1 MCSSRSVVMPKVTG
15 NANFVLAF
23 SRFLDISCTECEMNT
38 QPYQETPLASK
49 LCSAD
54 EAVLHIRN
62 GMTVACGGFVG
73 AGHPEALT
81 AALERRFLTQQHPR
95 DLTLVYAAGQGDG
108 KTRGLNHLAHVGL
121 LRRVIGGHWG
131 LCPRLGQMALAGEIE
146 AYNFPQGVIC
156 HLFRDIAAGR
166 PGCVTHVGLGTFIDP
181 LNGGGRLNAKTTE
194 ELVERV
200 TLRGKTWLMFHTFP
214 IHVGL
219 IRATATDPFGNLLMD
234 EEAVIGD
241 VLPIAQAAHNHGG
254 IVIAQVKR
262 ILDKPALPQSVRVP
276 GRLVTHIV
284 VAEEHEHWQTFG
296 EPFNLE
302 FCEAADVGR
311 AHLPVESSDGQ
322 ECPSY
327 EKTGTAALLNAR
339 QIIARRAC
347 DELRPGSIANL
358 GIGLPEGIAE
368 VAAARSLLSDVTLTV
383 ESGPIGGAPAGGLDF
398 GASRQPQAIIDQPS
412 QFDFYDG
419 GGLDFAALGAAQ
431 VDQHGNVNVSR
442 FGTRFAGVGGFVNIS
457 QSAHRLVFCGT
468 LTTDGLEVEY
478 QNGKLCIVHEG
489 RIAKFVKN
497 VEQVSFS
504 GPMARD
510 SKRDVIIVTERA
522 VFRLQP
528 EGIELIEVAP
538 GIDIQHHVVDQMEFT
553 PIIREVGVM
562 KI

>member
-1 MCSSRSVVMPKVTG
+1 MDSLQ
-15 NANFVLAF
+15 N
-23 SRFLDISCTECEMNT
+23 
-38 QPYQETPLASK
+38 K

-54 EAVLHIRN
+54 EAVLHIRD

-81 AALERRFLTQQHPR
+81 AALERRFLTQHHPR

-181 LNGGGRLNAKTTE
+181 LNSGGRLNAKTTE

-200 TLRGKTWLMFHTFP
+200 TLRGKTWLMYHTFP
-214 IHVGL
+214 VHVGL
-219 IRATATDPFGNLLMD
+219 IRATAADPFGNLLMD

-262 ILDKPALPQSVRVP
+262 ILDTPAMPQQVRVP

-296 EPFNLE
+296 EPFNPE
-302 FCEAADVGR
+302 FCEPVDAKTVSPFAPRKNVSPHKTAFGWPGLERSETPGR
-311 AHLPVESSDGQ
+311 PSQAQSSPGHPDQ
-322 ECPSY
+322 VLR
-327 EKTGTAALLNAR
+327 KDQAINAR
-339 QIIARRAC
+339 QIIALRAC

-398 GASRQPQAIIDQPS
+398 GASRHPQAIIDQPS

-468 LTTDGLEVEY
+468 LTTDGLEV
-478 QNGKLCIVHEG
+478 QFHDGQLRIVHEG
-489 RIAKFVKN
+489 RIAKFVKS

-504 GPMARD
+504 GPIARD
-510 SKRDVIIVTERA
+510 AKRDVIFVTERA

-562 KI
+562 KIQSE